1 MRISVRNGLVPT
13 EILDV
18 DAWGSD
24 TVSSVKSQ
32 VCQALGL
39 DPSAS
44 FLAFQGYQLS
54 DDMTL
59 DNIPIPDG
67 AELLIMVTGV
77 VGFYVEQSVRSNY
90 YA

>member
-1 MRISVRNGLVPT
+1 VRISVRNGLVPS

-24 TVSSVKSQ
+24 TIESVKSQ

-39 DPSAS
+39 DASAA
-44 FLAFQGYQLS
+44 FLAYQGYALS
-54 DDMTL
+54 DDMKL
-59 DNIPIPDG
+59 DDIPVPEG

-77 VGFYVEQSVRSNY
+77 VGYNVLQSL
-90 YA
+90 

>member
-1 MRISVRNGLVPT
+1 MLRVSVRNGLVPS

-24 TVSSVKSQ
+24 TVGAVKNQ

-44 FLAFQGYQLS
+44 FLAYQGYSLS
-54 DDMTL
+54 DEMKLAD
-59 DNIPIPDG
+59 IPVPDG

-77 VGFYVEQSVRSNY
+77 VG
-90 YA
+90 

>member
-24 TVSSVKSQ
+24 SVESVKTQ

-44 FLAFQGYQLS
+44 FLAYQGYSLS
-54 DDMTL
+54 DSMRL
-59 DNIPIPDG
+59 DDIPIPDG

-77 VGFYVEQSVRSNY
+77 VGQNV
-90 YA
+90 

>member
-1 MRISVRNGLVPT
+1 MRISVRNGLVPS

-24 TVSSVKSQ
+24 TVESVKTQ

-44 FLAFQGYQLS
+44 FLAYQGYSLS
-54 DDMTL
+54 DHMKLAD
-59 DNIPIPDG
+59 IPIPDN

-77 VGFYVEQSVRSNY
+77 VG
-90 YA
+90 

>member
-1 MRISVRNGLVPT
+1 MRISIRNGLVPS

-24 TVSSVKSQ
+24 TVESVKSQ

-39 DPSAS
+39 DSSAA
-44 FLAFQGYQLS
+44 FLAYQGYALS
-54 DDMTL
+54 DDMKL
-59 DNIPIPDG
+59 DDIPIPEG

-77 VGFYVEQSVRSNY
+77 VG
-90 YA
+90 

>member
-1 MRISVRNGLVPT
+1 MRLSVRNGLVPS

-24 TVSSVKSQ
+24 TVGSVKEQ

-39 DPSAS
+39 DASAA
-44 FLAFQGYQLS
+44 FLAYQGYSLT
-54 DDMTL
+54 DDMRL
-59 DNIPIPDG
+59 ADIPVPEG

-77 VGFYVEQSVRSNY
+77 VG
-90 YA
+90 